1 MSACWKGIHQ
11 SFTLIQTRLNLFVE
25 HNLFQQFILLC
36 IFINTFSMSIEYHDQ
51 PETLT
56 KVVEVSNL
64 IFSFIFSIEMIMKLT
79 AFGFISY
86 VSDGFN
92 VFDGLIV
99 CFG

>member
-1 MSACWKGIHQ
+1 
-11 SFTLIQTRLNLFVE
+11 
-25 HNLFQQFILLC
+25 
-36 IFINTFSMSIEYHDQ
+36 MSIEYHDQ

-92 VFDGLIV
+92 IFDGLIV